1 MAVRLCYEAK
11 PTAMSIQSILTTIF
25 ARISV
30 KHKWQADFLRELHEL
45 IFSIQGR
52 LTFEN
57 LARYSHFAES
67 TFRRNYKKFFD
78 WLDFNWQMF
87 LLYRS
92 TDEGCVI
99 AAIDCSYIPKAGKS
113 TYGLDKFFSGAAGR
127 AKKGLEISLLC
138 LIETPTG
145 KAWTIDV
152 SQTPAGLS
160 AKEGK
165 INEQTR
171 VGHYMDQ
178 LKKVQPKLQNLVKY
192 VVADGFYA
200 KTKVFDTVDQT
211 DQHLITKLRPDSN
224 LRYIYQGEQTG
235 KQGRPK
241 EYAGK
246 VNWKDLDL
254 KRWEYVGA
262 DEKYEYLEIYT
273 QTLNSPRFKRNLRIV
288 MVVNTKSNKY
298 ILLACTDL
306 KLDAR
311 TILHFYQLRFKIEFL
326 FRDAK
331 QFCGLTHCQA
341 RSKEALDFHFNM
353 SLAAVNIAQVK
364 LQLDPAIK
372 SMNVFV
378 RKAYNQ
384 RLIKWLFLQLS
395 SEVEFDLNNSKVQRA
410 ISFGTLNYSSA

>member
-11 PTAMSIQSILTTIF
+11 PTAMSIQGILTTIF
-25 ARISV
+25 VRISV
-30 KHKWQADFLRELHEL
+30 KHKWQADFLRELYEL

-57 LARYSHFAES
+57 LARYSTFAES

-78 WLDFNWQMF
+78 WLDFNWQTF
-87 LLYRS
+87 LLYR
-92 TDEGCVI
+92 TTNEGAII
-99 AAIDCSYIPKAGKS
+99 AAIDCSYIPKAGKA

-138 LIETPTG
+138 LIETANG

-152 SQTPAGLS
+152 SQTPPGLS
-160 AKEGK
+160 AKEGQTS
-165 INEQTR
+165 ERTR
-171 VGHYMDQ
+171 VDHYMDQ
-178 LKKVQPKLQNLVKY
+178 LNKVHSKLQGIVKY
-192 VVADGFYA
+192 IVADGFYA
-200 KTKVFDTVDQT
+200 KVKVFNTVEQT
-211 DQHLITKLRPDSN
+211 GQHLITKLRPDSN
-224 LRYIYQGEQTG
+224 LRYLYQGGQTG

-246 VNWKDLDL
+246 VNWKNLDL
-254 KRWEYVGA
+254 NRWEYVGR
-262 DEKYEYLEIYT
+262 DDKYEYLEIYT
-273 QTLNSPRFKRNLRIV
+273 QILNSPRFKRNLRVV
-288 MVVNTKSNKY
+288 MVVNTKSKKY

-311 TILHFYQLRFKIEFL
+311 TILHYYQLRFKIEFL

-353 SLAAVNIAQVK
+353 SLAAVNLAQVK
-364 LQLDPAIK
+364 LQLDPAMK

-378 RKAYNQ
+378 RTAYNQ
-384 RLIKWLFLQLS
+384 RLVEWLFSQLS
-395 SEVEFDLNNSKVQRA
+395 SEVEFDLNHPKVKKA
-410 ISFGTLNYSSA
+410 IALGTLNYSSA